1 VAHDSRR
8 PAQRKV
14 REMPIDIRGRKGQP
28 VYKFGASRLGASG
41 PLDGPVSQ
49 RRVGAHKLEPTVNK
63 PQDDVSC
70 KSLDARPIFEVVRNN
85 LGILSAL
92 VVVFAVSASTV
103 FLVAYLSLF
112 DWRLIWFIEYSDLLK
127 VGLIVLGAA
136 SVSLFP
142 FTWMV
147 LAASAGYVID
157 KKSGRSLWVSVMLGF
172 VLLFATAMYV
182 DWNNEQKRALDISV
196 SVSLAWTLFV
206 IFLLSRSVNTF
217 SNAVISA
224 VPGRFVFALSL
235 VWILIGSFTALSW
248 GTTFGF
254 FVRDSDGF
262 KQDVTLK
269 NEELKQVGVIMITSH
284 HVILYSDRKT
294 IVVPSSDV
302 VKIEGGRR

>member
-1 VAHDSRR
+1 
-8 PAQRKV
+8 
-14 REMPIDIRGRKGQP
+14 MTC
-28 VYKFGASRLGASG
+28 
-41 PLDGPVSQ
+41 PVSLSMP
-49 RRVGAHKLEPTVNK
+49 V
-63 PQDDVSC
+63 
-70 KSLDARPIFEVVRNN
+70 NN